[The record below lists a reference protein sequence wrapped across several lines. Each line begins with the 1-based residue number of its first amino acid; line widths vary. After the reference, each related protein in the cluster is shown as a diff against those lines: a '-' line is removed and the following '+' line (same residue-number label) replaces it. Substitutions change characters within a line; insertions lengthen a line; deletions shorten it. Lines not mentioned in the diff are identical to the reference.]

1 MSASG
6 PHTEDLMR
14 RGISLHQAGRLDE
27 ARGLYEETLRA
38 EPRHFKAWHLLGVAE
53 YQANRP
59 EQALHFLAE
68 ALRIDPNSAL
78 AHNHH
83 ANALLALG
91 KCDEAIGHYDRAVS
105 LKPDYA
111 EALYNRGNAYFDLGQ
126 FQAAIDSFGD
136 AIDYKS
142 DHTLAYNN
150 RGLAKFCLKRY
161 AAAVADH
168 DAVLAIDPGNAEAH
182 NYRGHALREAADLQ
196 NAVASY
202 DAAIALRPD
211 YSEAHNGRGS
221 TLALLKQFD
230 AALLSYDLAIAFTP
244 RFAGAHVNRGH
255 ILKVLRRWR
264 EALAS
269 YDLAI
274 AADPRLVEAHLNRGN
289 VLKELKQWG
298 EALASFDAAV
308 ATEPGLAE
316 AHFGRGDTLRYLG
329 RYEAAAEEF
338 DRALALD
345 PRQDFLL
352 GLRCYVN
359 MGLCDW
365 RGLDA
370 DRAELTRRIELGEA
384 VSPPFPVLAL
394 SGSAALQRKA
404 AEIWVRETCAVDQ
417 VLPPIS
423 AQRRPGRIRLGY
435 FSADFRNHPVSYL
448 TAELFERHD
457 RSRFELIGFSLG
469 PVVQDDMR
477 RRLLDAFEHFVDVNG
492 HSDQDIAAL
501 ARAMDLDIAVDLSG
515 FTEGSKPALFAL
527 RVARLQLSYLGYLGT
542 LAAPFMDYLIA
553 DAILVPTEARQFYAE
568 KLLYLPSYQSNDTRR
583 RIADT
588 AFSREELGLPA
599 QGFVFCCFNS
609 HYKITPETFAGWMRI
624 LHAVPHAVLHLYS
637 DGMTA
642 ERNLRREADMRNVDS
657 TRLIFGGRLDLPEY
671 LARYRAA
678 DLFLDTSPY
687 NAGTTASDALWAGL
701 PVLTLAGE
709 SFAGRIAASLL
720 TAIEMPELIAS
731 TPQEYEQRA
740 IDLGSNPERVAVLKQ
755 KLANHRLT
763 TPLFDIGQFTR
774 HLESGYISMHNR
786 EQGGLLP
793 DHMHVFPSGAG

>member
-182 NYRGHALREAADLQ
+182 NYRGHALREAADLP

-202 DAAIALRPD
+202 DAATALRPD

-230 AALLSYDLAIAFTP
+230 AALLSYDLAIAFAP

-568 KLLYLPSYQSNDTRR
+568 KLLYLPSYQSNDTQR

-624 LHAVPHAVLHLYS
+624 LHAVPHAVLYLYS
-637 DGMTA
+637 DGVTA

-774 HLESGYISMHNR
+774 HLESGYISIHNR